1 MDFSYNERTTKLV
14 EEVRAFVKE
23 EVIPNEELHLQ
34 QVAESGHPYR
44 RPPIL
49 EELRQKARDAG
60 LWNLFLPTTEWGGRG
75 LSNLEF
81 APVFEEMGR
90 AHHGAEVFNCQGPD
104 SGNMMALAACG
115 TPEQQKQWLL
125 PLLEGNITSCFAMTE
140 PEVASSDLKNIQA
153 TIERDGD
160 EFVING
166 RKWFSSGSV
175 RDNCKICLF
184 VGVSDPDAEPFP
196 GKSMVL
202 VPLDTPGVEVVRDMT
217 VFGYKQTISH
227 GELLFTD
234 VRVPVDN
241 LLEEPGSRVG
251 QSRLGPGRL
260 WHAMRSV
267 GLSERA
273 LEMMCLRVASRET
286 FGRPL
291 ADHGVIRDW
300 IARSRIEIE
309 QTRLLAL
316 RAAWAMDEVGGLM
329 AAREVALVKV
339 ACAKLLLEVC
349 DRAIQAHGAM
359 GLSQDTCLPE
369 MYGYARSLRFVDGPD
384 EVHLRSLGRW
394 EVKAQVMAAEAAE
407 AAAESTPAEATSVVA
422 ESTSPTV

>member
-1 MDFSYNERTTKLV
+1 MDFSYNERTTKLAG
-14 EEVRAFVKE
+14 EVREFVRA
-23 EVIPNEELHLQ
+23 EVMPNEELHLE
-34 QVAESGHPYR
+34 QVADSGHPYR

-49 EELRQKARDAG
+49 EELREKARGAG
-60 LWNLFLPTTEWGGRG
+60 LWNLFLPTTEWGGQG

-90 AHHGAEVFNCQGPD
+90 AHHGPEVFNCQGPD

-115 TPEQQKQWLL
+115 TPAQQERWLL

-140 PEVASSDLKNIQA
+140 PEVASSDLRNIEA

-175 RDNCKICLF
+175 RDNCEICLF

-202 VPLDTPGVEVVRDMT
+202 VPLDTPGVEVVRDMK
-217 VFGYKQTISH
+217 VFGYQQTISH

-260 WHAMRSV
+260 WHAMRSI

-291 ADHGVIRDW
+291 ADHGVIQDW

-309 QTRLLAL
+309 QVRLLAL
-316 RAAWAMDEVGGLM
+316 RAAWIMDDGDIRL
-329 AAREVALVKV
+329 AAREVAAVKV

-384 EVHLRSLGRW
+384 EVHIRSLGRW
-394 EVKAQVMAAEAAE
+394 EVKVQKHMADAAA
-407 AAAESTPAEATSVVA
+407 AAAEPATAASVN
-422 ESTSPTV
+422 ESSSQTV

>member
-1 MDFSYNERTTKLV
+1 MDFSYNERTTKLAG
-14 EEVRAFVKE
+14 EVREFVRA
-23 EVIPNEELHLQ
+23 EVMPNEELHLE
-34 QVAESGHPYR
+34 QVADSGHPYR

-49 EELRQKARDAG
+49 EELREKARSAG
-60 LWNLFLPTTEWGGRG
+60 LWNLFLPTTEWGGQG

-90 AHHGAEVFNCQGPD
+90 AHHGPEVFNCQGPD

-115 TPEQQKQWLL
+115 TPAQQERWLL

-140 PEVASSDLKNIQA
+140 PEVASSDLRNIEA

-175 RDNCKICLF
+175 RDNCEICLF

-202 VPLDTPGVEVVRDMT
+202 VPLDTPGVEVVRDMK
-217 VFGYKQTISH
+217 VFGYQQTISH

-260 WHAMRSV
+260 WHAMRSI

-291 ADHGVIRDW
+291 ADHGVIQDW

-309 QTRLLAL
+309 QVRLLAL
-316 RAAWAMDEVGGLM
+316 RAAWIMDDGDIRL
-329 AAREVALVKV
+329 AAREVAAVKV

-384 EVHLRSLGRW
+384 EVHIRSLGRW
-394 EVKAQVMAAEAAE
+394 EVKVQKHMADAAA
-407 AAAESTPAEATSVVA
+407 AAAEPATAASVN
-422 ESTSPTV
+422 ESSSQTV

>member
-1 MDFSYNERTTKLV
+1 M
-14 EEVRAFVKE
+14 
-23 EVIPNEELHLQ
+23 
-34 QVAESGHPYR
+34 
-44 RPPIL
+44 
-49 EELRQKARDAG
+49 
-60 LWNLFLPTTEWGGRG
+60 
-75 LSNLEF
+75 
-81 APVFEEMGR
+81 
-90 AHHGAEVFNCQGPD
+90 
-104 SGNMMALAACG
+104 
-115 TPEQQKQWLL
+115 
-125 PLLEGNITSCFAMTE
+125 
-140 PEVASSDLKNIQA
+140 
-153 TIERDGD
+153 
-160 EFVING
+160 ING

-175 RDNCKICLF
+175 RDNCEICLF

-202 VPLDTPGVEVVRDMT
+202 VPLDTPGVEVVRDMKG
-217 VFGYKQTISH
+217 FGYQQTISH

-260 WHAMRSV
+260 WHAMRSI

-291 ADHGVIRDW
+291 ADHGVIQDW

-309 QTRLLAL
+309 QVRLLAL
-316 RAAWAMDEVGGLM
+316 RAAWIMDDGDIRL
-329 AAREVALVKV
+329 AAREVAAVKV

-384 EVHLRSLGRW
+384 EVHIRSLGRW
-394 EVKAQVMAAEAAE
+394 EVKVQKHMADAAA
-407 AAAESTPAEATSVVA
+407 AAAEPATAASVN
-422 ESTSPTV
+422 ESSSQTV

>member
-1 MDFSYNERTTKLV
+1 MDFTYNERTTKLV

-34 QVAESGHPYR
+34 QVADSGHPYR

-49 EELRQKARDAG
+49 EELREKARSAG
-60 LWNLFLPTTEWGGRG
+60 LWNLFLPTEEWGGRG

-90 AHHGAEVFNCQGPD
+90 AHHGPEVFNCQGPD

-125 PLLEGNITSCFAMTE
+125 PLLEGGITSCFAMTE
-140 PEVASSDLKNIQA
+140 PEVASSDLRNIEA

-175 RDNCKICLF
+175 RDNCRICLF

-217 VFGYKQTISH
+217 IFGYRQTIGH

-234 VRVPVDN
+234 VRVPVSN

-260 WHAMRSV
+260 WHAMRSI

-273 LEMMCLRVASRET
+273 LEMMCLRVADRET

-291 ADHGVIRDW
+291 ADHGVIQDW

-309 QTRLLAL
+309 QVRLLAL
-316 RAAWAMDEVGGLM
+316 RAAWVMDDGDIRL
-329 AAREVALVKV
+329 AAREVAAVKV
-339 ACAKLLLEVC
+339 ACAKLLLDVC

-359 GLSQDTCLPE
+359 GLGQDTILPE

-384 EVHLRSLGRW
+384 EVHIRSLGRW
-394 EVKAQVMAAEAAE
+394 EVKVQKHLAAAAAEARE
-407 AAAESTPAEATSVVA
+407 QAAAKADAPVSESAQAV
-422 ESTSPTV
+422 